1 MSKGGASDVDLRRIA
16 GRWRTG
22 LEAHGRARSCNP
34 HPNSMRHS
42 FSKRPRP
49 GELRLDVSEL
59 TFVDSSGLGTILA
72 HARSRNGAGPV
83 VLVDPTAPV
92 LRTFELMCLDQ
103 HPGIA
108 VRRSS

>member
-1 MSKGGASDVDLRRIA
+1 MATFDVSPLDGGPGLKLTGELDLA
-16 GRWRTG
+16 TAPQLDAALL
-22 LEAHGRARSCNP
+22 LEASG
-34 HPNSMRHS
+34 
-42 FSKRPRP
+42 P

-92 LRTFELMCLDQ
+92 LRAFELMCLDQ